1 MSWDKLNFDWNLV
14 RAFLVTAQ
22 EGSFSA
28 AARKLDTT
36 QPTLSRQVAALET
49 ALGLTLFERVAQ
61 GIQLTETGLELMK
74 YAQAMDES
82 AGQFSLSAS
91 GQSQKIEGN
100 VCISAS
106 EIDAVYRLPP
116 IIQYL
121 RQQEPGIELEIVV
134 SNAVSDLKRR
144 DADIAI
150 RSFRPTQPDLIAR
163 KLTDERIWLYGTPG
177 YVTQFSDPD
186 TLAGLQIVG
195 FDRSTVVIDAMA
207 RLGLRVTQANF
218 AIITKFQQL
227 QWELAKQGTA
237 LAIFPEQIGDAEP
250 GFVRAFESYG
260 PIMQIP
266 LWLVCHRELH
276 TSLRVR
282 RVFDV
287 LVEMIAD

>member
-1 MSWDKLNFDWNLV
+1 MSWDKLNYDWNLV

-28 AARKLDTT
+28 AARKLNTT
-36 QPTLSRQVAALET
+36 QPTLSRQVAALEA
-49 ALGLTLFERVAQ
+49 ALDLTLFERVAQ

-74 YAQAMDES
+74 YAQAMDDS
-82 AGQFSLSAS
+82 ASQFSLSAS

-100 VCISAS
+100 VCISVS

-116 IIQYL
+116 VIHYL
-121 RQQEPGIELEIVV
+121 RQHEPGIELEIVV

-163 KLTDERIWLYGTPG
+163 KLTDEKIWLYGAPG
-177 YVTQFSDPD
+177 YVAQFTDPNNV
-186 TLAGLQIVG
+186 AALQIVG

-207 RLGLRVTQANF
+207 RLGLTLNQANF
-218 AIITKFQQL
+218 AVITKFQQL

-250 GFVRAFESYG
+250 RFVRAFESYG

-282 RVFDV
+282 RVFDI
-287 LVEMIAD
+287 LVKMLAD